1 MEVQR
6 FSTDWGALFAGML
19 IVIIPTIVIYAFLN
33 KKLTEAV
40 NMDAL
45 KG

>member
-6 FSTDWGALFAGML
+6 FSTDWGALFAGMV
-19 IVIIPTIVIYAFLN
+19 IVIIPTVIVYAFLN

-40 NMDAL
+40 NVGGL

>member
-6 FSTDWGALFAGML
+6 FSTDWGALFAGL
-19 IVIIPTIVIYAFLN
+19 VIVMVPTIVAYSLLQRQMTAGSS
-33 KKLTEAV
+33 
-40 NMDAL
+40 MGGL